1 MHLHMSFFLCN
12 FAANMLRRVF
22 LYCFMVMS
30 MVLQAAA
37 YTPTTVPNP
46 KKTGQSNYVSNPDG
60 IISAA
65 DVEFL
70 NKCAASLEQ
79 QTQAEMC
86 VVVIDNIGA
95 YDCFDFAYELYQR
108 WGIGKR
114 GKNTGV
120 LILFVLDS
128 HDIRIMTG
136 TGMEAVLMD
145 ARCSQIIN
153 NEMIPAF
160 KQGKYGEGL
169 CCGALSIYELC
180 TDGEAPEDLRS
191 MKSVTN
197 RGKYGEAAAD
207 DEPSPGILLLMLVA
221 VLGGVCLLIFI
232 IAWFST
238 KHRCPKCHSTE
249 CHRIRK
255 ETLDQSG
262 LADKGFLQ
270 DTYKCDKCGH
280 EWQEIRTITDT
291 PTFGYGG
298 GGYHGY
304 GGGYSGG
311 FGGGYSGGF
320 GGGSTM
326 GGGAGGHW

>member
-1 MHLHMSFFLCN
+1 M
-12 FAANMLRRVF
+12 RRFF
-22 LYCFMVMS
+22 LYCLLLCS
-30 MVLQAAA
+30 LAIRAA
-37 YTPTTVPNP
+37 YYTPATVPNP
-46 KKTGQSNYVSNPDG
+46 KTQGQAYYVANPDN
-60 IISAA
+60 ILSAD
-65 DVEFL
+65 DVDFL
-70 NKCAASLEQ
+70 NRCAASLEQ
-79 QTQAEMC
+79 ETQAEMC
-86 VVVIDNIGA
+86 VVAIGNIGSM
-95 YDCFDFAYELYQR
+95 DCFDFAYELYQR

-160 KQGKYGEGL
+160 KEGKYGEGL

-180 TDGEAPEDLRS
+180 TNGEAPEDLRS

-197 RGKYGEAAAD
+197 RGRFGDSASAD
-207 DEPSPGILLLMLVA
+207 EEMSPGLMLLLMLL
-221 VLGGVCLLIFI
+221 VLGGVCLFIFV
-232 IAWFST
+232 IAWLTT
-238 KHRCPKCHSTE
+238 KHRCPQCHSTK

-255 ETLDQSG
+255 ETL
-262 LADKGFLQ
+262 ADHGTAIKGFLQ

-280 EWQEIRTITDT
+280 EWQEIRMLSDSSSTS
-291 PTFGYGG
+291 YGG

-304 GGGYSGG
+304 GGGFGGGSFGGG
-311 FGGGYSGGF
+311 FGGGSF

-326 GGGAGGHW
+326 GGGAGGKW

>member
-1 MHLHMSFFLCN
+1 
-12 FAANMLRRVF
+12 
-22 LYCFMVMS
+22 MV
-30 MVLQAAA
+30 VQAS
-37 YTPTTVPNP
+37 YTPSTVPNP
-46 KKTGQSNYVSNPDG
+46 KNQGQDNYVANPNN
-60 IISAA
+60 ILSAD
-65 DVEFL
+65 DVNFL
-70 NKCAASLEQ
+70 NRCAASLEQ

-86 VVVIDNIGA
+86 VVAIDNIGTS
-95 YDCFDFAYELYQR
+95 DCFDFAYELYQR

-180 TDGEAPEDLRS
+180 TDGEAPEDLRA

-197 RGKYGEAAAD
+197 RGKFGESSSG
-207 DEPSPGILLLMLVA
+207 DELSPGTMLLLMLL
-221 VLGGVCLLIFI
+221 VLGGVCLVIFVL
-232 IAWFST
+232 AWLTT
-238 KHRCPKCHSTE
+238 KHRCPKCHSTK

-255 ETLDQSG
+255 EVREQGHALDG
-262 LADKGFLQ
+262 ILQ

-280 EWQEIRTITDT
+280 EWQEIREMTDYSSGGYG
-291 PTFGYGG
+291 GYGG
-298 GGYHGY
+298 GTFG
-304 GGGYSGG
+304 GG
-311 FGGGYSGGF
+311 FGSGSFGGGFSGGSF
-320 GGGSTM
+320 GGGSTS
-326 GGGAGGHW
+326 GGGAGGKW